1 MVEQQVASGHDY
13 RLHVVAGLTGA
24 AQVTKGAGA
33 SYVDRDLEYVEK
45 CRTLGGW
52 ALVRY
57 DLGIL
62 VKTLR
67 VIGRGEGLDY

>member
-1 MVEQQVASGHDY
+1 
-13 RLHVVAGLTGA
+13 
-24 AQVTKGAGA
+24 
-33 SYVDRDLEYVEK
+33 LEYVEK

-62 VKTLR
+62 RRTLP
-67 VIGRGEGLDY
+67 VIARGEGLEY